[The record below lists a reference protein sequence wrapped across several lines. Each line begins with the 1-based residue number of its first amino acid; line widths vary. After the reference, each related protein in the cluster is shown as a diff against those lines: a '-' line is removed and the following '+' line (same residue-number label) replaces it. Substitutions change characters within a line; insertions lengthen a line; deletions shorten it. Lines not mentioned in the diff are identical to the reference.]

1 MTKFYRV
8 CHILLAL
15 LIKMIFRLR
24 IIGLENEPA
33 TGAHLVCA
41 NHMSLWDPVFM
52 GACLKKRQ
60 VRFMAKAEL
69 FNIPFVGIL
78 VKALGAFPV
87 KRGGTD
93 ITAIR
98 NTIDLLNKG
107 ECVGIFPQGTR
118 HPGVDPRETEV
129 KGGAGMCAFRGKC
142 DVLPVAI
149 VNKYRRMKLFTK
161 NYVIIGKPIKY
172 EELGITDGD
181 KAQFE
186 AASRV
191 IFDRI
196 CDMCDEYR
204 EKILR

>member
-8 CHILLAL
+8 CHILLAM
-15 LIKMIFRLR
+15 LIKSIFRLK
-24 IIGLENEPA
+24 IIGLENEPE

-60 VRFMAKAEL
+60 VRFMAKAEI
-69 FNIPFVGIL
+69 FKVPFVGLL
-78 VKALGAFPV
+78 VKSLGAFPV
-87 KRGGTD
+87 KRGISDVG
-93 ITAIR
+93 AIR
-98 NTIDLLNKG
+98 NTIELLKKG

-118 HPGVDPRETEV
+118 HPGIDPRETEV

-149 VNKYRRMKLFTK
+149 VNKHRKMVFFTR

-172 EELGITDGD
+172 DELGFTEGS
-181 KAQFE
+181 KEEFE
-186 AASRV
+186 HASNV
-191 IFDRI
+191 IFGRI
-196 CDMCDEYR
+196 CDLCDEYR
-204 EKILR
+204 ERLL

>member
-8 CHILLAL
+8 CHTLLAM
-15 LIKMIFRLR
+15 LIRIIFRLK
-24 IIGLENEPA
+24 IIGLENEPE

-60 VRFMAKAEL
+60 VRFMAKAEIFKVPL
-69 FNIPFVGIL
+69 VGWL
-78 VKALGAFPV
+78 VKSLGAFPV
-87 KRGGTD
+87 KRGASDLG
-93 ITAIR
+93 AIR
-98 NTIDLLNKG
+98 NTIGLLQKG

-129 KGGAGMCAFRGKC
+129 KGGAGMCAYRGKC

-149 VNKYRRMKLFTK
+149 VNKHRKMVFFTR

-172 EELGITDGD
+172 EELGITEGS
-181 KAQFE
+181 KEEFE
-186 AASRV
+186 HASKV

-196 CDMCDEYR
+196 CDLCDEYR
-204 EKILR
+204 EKLL